1 MNLIIDIGNTRGKFA
16 CFNEED
22 LLITGQDPLGWQ
34 ALAVACRERGDT
46 LDVLLACTG
55 PLPSGL
61 DTGLKAIAT
70 RFLQATPLLPLPILL
85 DYDSPETLGIDRIA
99 GATAAAALHPGR
111 PLFIVDAGTAITFN
125 HVSADGCFLGGHIS
139 PGARPR
145 FRSLHE
151 FTERL
156 PLVDGAPAPD
166 AAPIEKNTRD
176 AIREGVTRGILF
188 EIKGHA
194 DAFRQRHPDGLLFLT
209 GGDSPWLS
217 AALPDDF
224 ILEENLVMIGLNH
237 ILQYQKKHDS

>member
-34 ALAVACRERGDT
+34 ALAVACRERGDA

-55 PLPSGL
+55 PLPAGL
-61 DTGLKAIAT
+61 ETGLRAIAT
-70 RFLQATPLLPLPILL
+70 RFLQATPSLPRPLVI
-85 DYDSPETLGIDRIA
+85 DYDAPETLGIDRVA
-99 GATAAAALHPGR
+99 GAIAAAALYPGHP
-111 PLFIVDAGTAITFN
+111 LLVVDAGSAVTFN
-125 HVSADGCFLGGHIS
+125 HVSADGHFLGGHIS
-139 PGARPR
+139 PGARLR

-156 PLVDGAPAPD
+156 PLVDGTPSPLAPPL
-166 AAPIEKNTRD
+166 EKNTRD

-188 EIKGHA
+188 EIRGHA
-194 DAFRQRHPDGLLFLT
+194 DAFRHRHPDGILLLT

-217 AALPDDF
+217 AALPDGF

-237 ILQYQKKHDS
+237 ILQYQKKHES